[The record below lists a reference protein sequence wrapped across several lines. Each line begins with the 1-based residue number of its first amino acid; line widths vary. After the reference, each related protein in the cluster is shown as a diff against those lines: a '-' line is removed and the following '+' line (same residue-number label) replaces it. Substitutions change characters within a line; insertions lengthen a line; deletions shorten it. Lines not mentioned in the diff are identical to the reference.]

1 MSGSMDDDGHFD
13 PRCDRPRHLVAPL
26 RAGRAGRPG
35 ADLTWDRAN
44 GPRYERIGKGLYVPV
59 DRRRSPEQRVLDA
72 AARLPKDGSRGF
84 VTGWGA
90 LRWRQAAYFDGRPAH
105 GVGEVPVELAIDG
118 RTSMRPW
125 DGVVMSRRLVGMA
138 EHDVLHGVPVATV
151 QRALFDEIARRDDL
165 WSAVQAVDMAAAAG
179 LISVWLFATY
189 VGDCNARTGA
199 PLARSACALAV
210 DESRSPRETWM
221 RLVWV
226 LVASLPDP
234 VVNRPVYDLE
244 GRLLGVPDLL
254 DTEAGLV
261 GEYSG
266 AVHKGREQHRS
277 DIAREARFRDHGLE
291 YVEVVAGDTREAAAA
306 RIRSAWARA
315 RAIRAEARRWTV
327 VAPPSARAVETLD
340 AHLERTGQVERLTA
354 FRGTPLPGQGSEV
367 ARP

>member
-1 MSGSMDDDGHFD
+1 MVDGHFD
-13 PRCDRPRHLVAPL
+13 PRCDRPHDLVSPL

-44 GPRYERIGKGLYVPV
+44 GGRYERIGKGLYVPV

-72 AARLPKDGSRGF
+72 AARLPADGTRGF
-84 VTGWGA
+84 VTGWAA

-105 GVGEVPVELAIDG
+105 GGGEVPVELAVDG

-125 DGVVMSRRLVGMA
+125 DGVVMSRRLVAMA

-151 QRALFDEIARRDDL
+151 QRALFDEIARRGEL
-165 WSAVQAVDMAAAAG
+165 WTAVQEVDMAAAAR

-199 PLARSACALAV
+199 PLARAACALAV

-226 LVASLPDP
+226 LVAALPDP
-234 VVNRPVYDLE
+234 LVNHPVHDLQ
-244 GRLLGVPDLL
+244 GRLLGVPDLF
-254 DTEAGLV
+254 DVEAGLV

-277 DIAREARFRDHGLE
+277 DVTREARFRDHGLE

-306 RIRSAWARA
+306 RIRSARA
-315 RAIRAEARRWTV
+315 RAKFLPPGSRRWTV
-327 VAPPSARAVETLD
+327 EAPATSRPVETLD
-340 AHLERTGQVERLTA
+340 CYFERTGQVERLTA
-354 FRGTPLPGQGSEV
+354 FRGTPAPGQG
-367 ARP
+367 